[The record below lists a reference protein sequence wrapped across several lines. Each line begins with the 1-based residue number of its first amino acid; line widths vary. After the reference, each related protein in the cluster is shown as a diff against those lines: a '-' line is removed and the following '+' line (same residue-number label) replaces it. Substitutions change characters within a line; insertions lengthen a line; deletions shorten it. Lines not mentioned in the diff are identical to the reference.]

1 MAKRESIVPGL
12 GKQQAKVLNNEAG
25 RRAEHKRHLEELG
38 FPKEVDP
45 AFMRYAPVSYDDE
58 TPYPS
63 KVVNQAGE
71 DLGFIPKDSLMKQ
84 VDVQSIV
91 KEAVQEVFIQKQK
104 FGGIDI
110 PDSWADAIKG
120 GAKATANW
128 VKDTYEKQGK
138 DVIAA
143 ILSAESAGGKLGLGV
158 NFDPSKNPK
167 FDTLDSKSKQ
177 AIADFLL
184 GDKSYNVQVK
194 NALDKQGK
202 RSLDVKD
209 LNTDPEKIQS
219 ITVDPKATDPAG
231 VPLASQPGGRPDAGK
246 TYEAGKGATKDQSM
260 EPIKVTPDQPDE
272 VGVPLR
278 FQPGMRGTPA
288 GRGETQEFV
297 PGPGQTQDQV
307 TPPGGKFGGIGARQ
321 IKVEAGTGADKGKL
335 VGTVSGSG
343 TSPYRISVD
352 PSDYGGVKAG
362 DTINYNPSKSPK
374 DYQVTTIT
382 DAGTPVKREFTKP
395 GPTLAEAQARIA
407 RDNPA
412 AQPKGSPYLKNMQKQ
427 DGFDYGGF
435 APGTSR
441 RPSGRRPQIK
451 DQAPS
456 KPYRSRQEAR
466 QAGEFGERARINPK
480 VMSQTPRS
488 FSRVQKSMQKY
499 QAWLQKAE
507 DEGAMAKVQLD
518 RVSDLASMMHDILE
532 DEDQLP
538 GWIQNKISD
547 SLHNLEASITHI
559 MYDEKE
565 DRDLVKSKEIFQD
578 FLVRAPQGG
587 GEHLEKVA
595 PIVPALAAVAG
606 STAVRTAAP
615 FAFLKIAPKLAK
627 FVGKLFGKK
636 NAKDVTKET
645 LENTAKKG
653 FTKKQ
658 AALFAAP
665 LGGAYLLS
673 QGTDDPDEKAAM
685 DEMQKFGQDLQN
697 SINDQMAQIGQGI
710 QDTYGSLST
719 EIADFQAKVQQQG
732 QQPSPSNQQIGD
744 GLTDRELGRRGVD
757 TLKPSYIEPIYDT
770 SPEYDRKVKEQ
781 GAPSRIIGAD
791 VDGQKYQFERPITSM
806 SGIKSSLQ
814 TATPVKQIVKEAI
827 LELSKAKKKGGRK
840 KDPRLERAG
849 VEGYNKPKRT
859 PKHPTKSH
867 IVVAKEGNK
876 IKTIRYGQQG
886 AKTAGDPKKGES
898 EKMKKKRKSFKA
910 RHRKNIKRGK
920 MSAAYWADRVK
931 W

>member
-71 DLGFIPKDSLMKQ
+71 DLGFTPKDSLMKS
-84 VDVQSIV
+84 DIQSIV

-110 PDSWADAIKG
+110 PDSWAEAVKG

-143 ILSAESAGGKLGLGV
+143 LLSVEGGGKLGLTI
-158 NFDPSKNPK
+158 DPDKNPK

-184 GDKSYNVQVK
+184 GDKSYNVQVN
-194 NALDKQGK
+194 NALDKQG
-202 RSLDVKD
+202 RGSLDVKD

-219 ITVDPKATDPAG
+219 ITVDPKATDPVG

-246 TYEAGKGATKDQSM
+246 TYEAGKGQTKDQSM
-260 EPIKVTPDQPDE
+260 DPIKVTPDQPDE

-297 PGPGQTQDQV
+297 PGPGQTKDQV

-321 IKVEAGTGADKGKL
+321 IKVEAGTGANEGKL
-335 VGTVSGSG
+335 VGTISGSG
-343 TSPYRISVD
+343 TSPYRVSVD

-362 DTINYNPSKSPK
+362 DIINYNPSKDPVGSSR
-374 DYQVTTIT
+374 DYQVRSVTE
-382 DAGTPVKREFTKP
+382 AGTPVKRIFTRP
-395 GPTLAEAQARIA
+395 GSTLAEAQARIA

-412 AQPKGSPYLKNMQKQ
+412 AQPKDSPYLKN
-427 DGFDYGGF
+427 
-435 APGTSR
+435 
-441 RPSGRRPQIK
+441 
-451 DQAPS
+451 
-456 KPYRSRQEAR
+456 
-466 QAGEFGERARINPK
+466 
-480 VMSQTPRS
+480 
-488 FSRVQKSMQKY
+488 MQKY

-547 SLHNLEASITHI
+547 SLHNLEASITHV

-578 FLVRAPQGG
+578 FLVRAPQDGG
-587 GEHLEKVA
+587 TLLNDELFLRKFWMG
-595 PIVPALAAVAG
+595 ALVAVAG
-606 STAVRTAAP
+606 SVA
-615 FAFLKIAPKLAK
+615 LKALPKLIK
-627 FVGKLFGKK
+627 VLPKVFKGTGKGKK
-636 NAKDVTKET
+636 AGTKDPFGLKSKKPPAWQNVTDDFKAGDPKS
-645 LENTAKKG
+645 LADAAKKG
-653 FTKKQ
+653 GLTNNLLKVGGLGLAGGSIEQ
-658 AALFAAP
+658 LLRDSEATGDITATESRDALSE
-665 LGGAYLLS
+665 LEQS
-673 QGTDDPDEKAAM
+673 
-685 DEMQKFGQDLQN
+685 GQDFIDKFNKNLQASSQN
-697 SINDQMAQIGQGI
+697 LLNKIPSSVTNELNKYLQPAQ
-710 QDTYGSLST
+710 SSPPP
-719 EIADFQAKVQQQG
+719 
-732 QQPSPSNQQIGD
+732 QPSPSNQQIGD

-757 TLKPSYIEPIYDT
+757 TLKPSYIDPIYDT

-781 GAPSRIIGAD
+781 GAPSKIIGAD
-791 VDGQKYQFERPITSM
+791 VDGQKYQFKKPITSM

-814 TATPVKQIVKEAI
+814 TATPVTQIVKEAI
-827 LELSKAKKKGGRK
+827 FELSKAKKKGGRK
-840 KDPRLERAG
+840 RDPRLARAG
-849 VEGYNKPKRT
+849 VEGFNKPKRT

-920 MSAAYWADRVK
+920 MSAAYWADRSK